1 MARKLLLCPSRL
13 VVFLTDCYP
22 LKQLL
27 IGFFSFLA
35 LKFGCCSWSRYFHLC
50 TLSVWFERL
59 LCVICD
65 NYIEGSS
72 GTNVIVILCVAF
84 IFFLQMGMGGI
95 VFALDLLLLSS
106 TTFMPCFGILKD
118 YYANDK
124 VISCYLFGP

>member
-1 MARKLLLCPSRL
+1 M
-13 VVFLTDCYP
+13 
-22 LKQLL
+22 
-27 IGFFSFLA
+27 
-35 LKFGCCSWSRYFHLC
+35 C

-84 IFFLQMGMGGI
+84 IFFFQMGMGGI

-124 VISCYLFGP
+124 VISCYLFGPSGIGLRFSLLLFM